1 MGGMGCINRHH
12 IAVMGLQPGPDL
24 IHPAQRLNMRLP
36 RQCRL
41 LAGGG
46 VPGGLSSG
54 SHENSSRS
62 PRPITS
68 SLLRQSQRLFNA
80 LLPDQTET
88 RGQGIA
94 HQALHGHQLQP
105 RNPVAKPTNRPTFK
119 TTGHNGPEALQIA
132 VHVHSQAVL
141 GDPAATTDTD
151 RRHLVVLEPDT
162 GESLD
167 PLPPEA
173 EQLQHVDHDPFQLTQ
188 VPMQIGATTT
198 QIQHRVNH
206 QLTRRV
212 MGHFP
217 AAVNA
222 VQRCRGMLRIEEEM
236 GFTGAAAKGVTTRV
250 LQQPDRL
257 GIGVC
262 GRFIEQSILPTTLQ
276 IPGLL
281 EGNQLGR
288 LKKKC
293 RRPASGI
300 QRRH

>member
-1 MGGMGCINRHH
+1 
-12 IAVMGLQPGPDL
+12 
-24 IHPAQRLNMRLP
+24 
-36 RQCRL
+36 
-41 LAGGG
+41 
-46 VPGGLSSG
+46 
-54 SHENSSRS
+54 
-62 PRPITS
+62 
-68 SLLRQSQRLFNA
+68 
-80 LLPDQTET
+80 
-88 RGQGIA
+88 
-94 HQALHGHQLQP
+94 
-105 RNPVAKPTNRPTFK
+105 
-119 TTGHNGPEALQIA
+119 
-132 VHVHSQAVL
+132 
-141 GDPAATTDTD
+141 
-151 RRHLVVLEPDT
+151 
-162 GESLD
+162 
-167 PLPPEA
+167 
-173 EQLQHVDHDPFQLTQ
+173 
-188 VPMQIGATTT
+188 
-198 QIQHRVNH
+198 
-206 QLTRRV
+206 